1 MNGELALNNQSF
13 DVRRGARV
21 LDTFIDAVDW
31 TRVLEVI
38 GSWTLTR
45 ESRYVCFCNVHSV
58 VTAEFQPDAGVA
70 VRSSDLALPDGMPV
84 VWMLRLL
91 GFKNQLRIN
100 GPDFMWRFCAY
111 LQKHGNS
118 VYLYGNEQ
126 STLDVLSSR
135 LNTTFPGLSVAGN
148 ISPPFRRLT
157 PDEDDAVVD
166 AINASGASVVFVSLG
181 CPKQEVW
188 MAEHRDRIHA
198 VLIGVGAAF
207 DYHAGT
213 LRRAQPWMQAWGLE
227 WAYRLVWEPRRL
239 WKRYLLSNSVFVSYA
254 AAQLVARAIW
264 RRRGQL
270 SAPPPAHALNEG
282 EH

>member
-1 MNGELALNNQSF
+1 
-13 DVRRGARV
+13 
-21 LDTFIDAVDW
+21 
-31 TRVLEVI
+31 
-38 GSWTLTR
+38 
-45 ESRYVCFCNVHSV
+45 
-58 VTAEFQPDAGVA
+58 
-70 VRSSDLALPDGMPV
+70 
-84 VWMLRLL
+84 
-91 GFKNQLRIN
+91 
-100 GPDFMWRFCAY
+100 
-111 LQKHGNS
+111 
-118 VYLYGNEQ
+118 
-126 STLDVLSSR
+126 
-135 LNTTFPGLSVAGN
+135 
-148 ISPPFRRLT
+148 
-157 PDEDDAVVD
+157 
-166 AINASGASVVFVSLG
+166 
-181 CPKQEVW
+181 

-227 WAYRLVWEPRRL
+227 WAYRLVCEPRRL